1 MLRTFAT
8 KHVSAVAL
16 LATLL
21 LAGCGGASL
30 PDCPASPAAGEHS
43 RLGVGDKIE
52 VDVVG
57 LPEAYRQVNGS
68 FTIQSDGTVSVPI
81 AGSFPAAGATGS
93 ELADKIAQA
102 LVMPSLFNQPP
113 KVTVEVNSPQSYYV
127 LGEVS
132 KPGSYPYEPGLN
144 SASAVATAGGVTYR
158 GNQDYGVIYRD
169 RQYCKANLGVTQGP
183 PPTPIHPADVLRVP
197 EVAF

>member
-8 KHVSAVAL
+8 GHVSTFAL

-21 LAGCGGASL
+21 LGGCAGASL
-30 PDCPASPAAGEHS
+30 PACPATPAPAAQS
-43 RLGVGDKIE
+43 RLGVGDKIQ
-52 VDVVG
+52 VDVLG
-57 LPEAYRQVNGS
+57 LPTAYQQVNGT
-68 FTIQSDGTVSVPI
+68 FTIQPDGTVSVPI
-81 AGSFPAAGATGS
+81 AGAFPAAGVTAS
-93 ELADKIAQA
+93 ALADKISQA

-113 KVTVEVNSPQSYYV
+113 RVTVEVNTPQAYFV

-132 KPGSYPYEPGLN
+132 KPGSYPYQSGLN

-158 GNQDYGVIYRD
+158 ANKDYGTILRD
-169 RQYCKANLGVTQGP
+169 GQYCKASLGMTQSAT
-183 PPTPIHPADVLRVP
+183 PTPIHPGDILNVL